1 MKGAPATTHAY
12 QDNSDGRLRWLPPAG
27 RPQPPPVPLLLPRL
41 PGVDGGDPRGARGA
55 EAGGG
60 GGAGRAAAAGPGA

>member
-1 MKGAPATTHAY
+1 MGLKDLKLFPMEQTL
-12 QDNSDGRLRWLPPAG
+12 DF
-27 RPQPPPVPLLLPRL
+27 RL

-55 EAGGG
+55 EAGGH